1 MSARADPDPQE
12 APVPSPF
19 AADRLPDGSRRY
31 GHRAVL
37 ARRALLAGIVAAG
50 AGTAA
55 LTARPGGGERA
66 PAGADPAVHDPVLQ
80 APVAAGGPVEPP
92 PGFSTSDPASPW
104 VVVNKRH
111 PVTPPDFVPPALA
124 TVGGK
129 EVAALVAPDLTAL
142 LAAAGAEG
150 VRLTLTSG
158 YRSAG
163 HQRAVHERAVRRD
176 GAETAESLSARP
188 GHSEHQTG
196 LAIDFGSAVQP
207 GCAVEDCFGLTDEA
221 RWLAERAGAFGF
233 LQRYTARN
241 SPVTGYA
248 PESWHYRWVGADL
261 VARMAERGVST
272 LEEFFGVTG
281 GPRYA

>member
-1 MSARADPDPQE
+1 M
-12 APVPSPF
+12 PSPF
-19 AADRLPDGSRRY
+19 AADRLPDGRRVY
-31 GHRAVL
+31 GHRAVV

-55 LTARPGGGERA
+55 AAARWGGDGERSL
-66 PAGADPAVHDPVLQ
+66 AGADPAVHDPVVHDPAAQ
-80 APVAAGGPVEPP
+80 TPVAADGPA
-92 PGFSTSDPASPW
+92 PGFSTTDPASPW
-104 VVVNKRH
+104 VVVNKQH
-111 PVTPPDFVPPALA
+111 PVTPADFVPPALA

-129 EVAALVAPDLTAL
+129 EVAALVVPDLTAL
-142 LAAAGAEG
+142 LAASEADG

-163 HQRAVHERAVRRD
+163 HQRAVHARAVRRD

-188 GHSEHQTG
+188 GYSEHQTG

-207 GCAVEDCFGLTDEA
+207 GCAVKDCFGLTDEA

-233 LQRYTARN
+233 LQRYTAQN

-272 LEEFFGVTG
+272 LEEFFGVPG
-281 GPRYA
+281 GSQYA